1 MRTCI
6 RRLNMI
12 AGCVRKQKDM
22 MTGGHKSGWA
32 PGRVSGWTRRAAL
45 AAGMAFLL
53 MPTAWSWPQRAA
65 RAAPA
70 PRAQQRPSAP
80 RNQKNQNRNNQQR
93 PANQQN
99 NQMNRPVQGYGQQ
112 PAVRPAYPGAAPNAV
127 YPSGGQGQAYRPQVY
142 PGAAPPGHL
151 GAWLNEHRNVPLQ
164 DQERMLRT
172 DPNFTRLPPGEQ
184 QRLVQQL
191 HQVNTMPEQQRD
203 RRLARA
209 ENLERLSPQ
218 ERMQV
223 NQSARRFTMLPADRQ
238 AVMKNA
244 FRDLRSVPPEQRGMV
259 LNSARYQSQFS
270 PEERGMLSDMLKV
283 EPYEAPR

>member
-1 MRTCI
+1 
-6 RRLNMI
+6 
-12 AGCVRKQKDM
+12 
-22 MTGGHKSGWA
+22 MTGGHKSGWMT
-32 PGRVSGWTRRAAL
+32 GRMRRAAL
-45 AAGMAFLL
+45 AAGLAFLL
-53 MPTAWSWPQRAA
+53 VPAAWSWPQHAA
-65 RAAPA
+65 RPAPA
-70 PRAQQRPSAP
+70 PRSAQSRPSPPPRNQSNQNRNAQQRPASP
-80 RNQKNQNRNNQQR
+80 
-93 PANQQN
+93 PS
-99 NQMNRPVQGYGQQ
+99 NQMNQANRPGPAYGQQ
-112 PAVRPAYPGAAPNAV
+112 PAVRPAYPNAAPNSV
-127 YPSGGQGQAYRPQVY
+127 YPSGPQGQPYRPQGGTAY
-142 PGAAPPGHL
+142 PGSAPPGHL
-151 GAWLNEHRNVPLQ
+151 GAWLNEHRNLPVQ

-209 ENLERLSPQ
+209 ENLEHLSPQ

-223 NQSARRFTMLPADRQ
+223 NQSARRFTTLPPDRQ

-259 LNSARYQSQFS
+259 LNSARYQNQFS
-270 PEERGMLSDMLKV
+270 PDERGMLSDMLKV